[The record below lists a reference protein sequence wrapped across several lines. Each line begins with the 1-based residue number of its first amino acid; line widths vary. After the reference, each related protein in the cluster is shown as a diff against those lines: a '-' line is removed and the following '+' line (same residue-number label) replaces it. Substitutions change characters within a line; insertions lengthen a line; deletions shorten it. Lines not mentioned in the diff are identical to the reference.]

1 MSAQNTVSF
10 ARPEPQ
16 TPAESP
22 KKQALAEIVRR
33 AGADARAEP
42 EAYLRETRVPGGGE

>member
-1 MSAQNTVSF
+1 MSAQNTVAF

-16 TPAESP
+16 TPAPSP
-22 KKQALAEIVRR
+22 KKQALAEIVAR
-33 AGADARAEP
+33 AAADARTAP